1 MTFNNLP
8 YLLAAPTVRL
18 IFNSHQAKSKAEK
31 LREQI
36 LQAFESALG
45 SSVIIEIRCE
55 SKRDAT
61 VDNHSSVTLP
71 ASKNGLLQIRDISGY
86 RPQAQLSHYGS
97 SEVGKGE
104 IVEID
109 ASPREAHNQRESH
122 QRNLEGSQGEVSVSR
137 KNSTMS
143 SISERREGVTQSRSQ
158 SIVRSKVSLA
168 HVIQQAEGCSQR
180 SGSGWSRRKAVSIA
194 EKLEQENLYVLQSL
208 SFNFSRSVIFWKSK
222 NNSYALEVVWKLKT
236 VFYFIEQKFFKICL
250 DNCFSKQFFFSP

>member
-1 MTFNNLP
+1 MTFDNIP

-18 IFNSHQAKSKAEK
+18 IFNSHNAKSKAEK

-55 SKRDAT
+55 SKRDTT
-61 VDNHSSVTLP
+61 VGNHSSVTLP
-71 ASKNGLLQIRDISGY
+71 VSKNGLLQIRDISGNMS
-86 RPQAQLSHYGS
+86 QAQLPHYGS
-97 SEVGKGE
+97 GEVGRGE

-109 ASPREAHNQRESH
+109 ASPREAHNQREPN

-143 SISERREGVTQSRSQ
+143 SISERREAGAQSRSQ

-180 SGSGWSRRKAVSIA
+180 SGWSKRKAVSIA
-194 EKLEQENLYVLQSL
+194 EKLEQENLYVML
-208 SFNFSRSVIFWKSK
+208 SSRFQFFLFFDMWF
-222 NNSYALEVVWKLKT
+222 LE
-236 VFYFIEQKFFKICL
+236 EQKHLLCIRGLKL
-250 DNCFSKQFFFSP
+250 FSIL

>member
-1 MTFNNLP
+1 M
-8 YLLAAPTVRL
+8 RL
-18 IFNSHQAKSKAEK
+18 TFNSHHAKSKAEK

-45 SSVIIEIRCE
+45 SSVLIEIRCE

-61 VDNHSSVTLP
+61 VGNPSSVTLP

-86 RPQAQLSHYGS
+86 KPQAQLSHFSS
-97 SEVGKGE
+97 SEVGRGE

-109 ASPREAHNQRESH
+109 ASPRETHNRISDDKRETN
-122 QRNLEGSQGEVSVSR
+122 QRNLEGSQGEASVSR

-143 SISERREGVTQSRSQ
+143 SVSERREGGTQSRSQ

-180 SGSGWSRRKAVSIA
+180 SGWSKRKAVSIA
-194 EKLEQENLYVLQSL
+194 EKLEQENLYVLQFQ
-208 SFNFSRSVIFWKSK
+208 SFNLSCSVILGFTLNSFCLIEKKK
-222 NNSYALEVVWKLKT
+222 NL
-236 VFYFIEQKFFKICL
+236 
-250 DNCFSKQFFFSP
+250 